1 MKTVVKEWISNLTVI
16 SIMAVLVNLI
26 LPNGNMRK
34 YVDFIF
40 GLIIL
45 VMLLNPLL
53 QMSGKLSRLET
64 AIFQNAAENLSN
76 SAAYISSQTDSK
88 QKENLRRFLKTNLE
102 KNLALELEY
111 RTGLKINDINISFG
125 ESYGEMDFSSIES
138 IHIYYTSHNGKT
150 IHINPVEI
158 KPNEELL
165 KGNEISASGKI
176 QEIRD
181 IISDFYNIDPKSIFI
196 HES

>member
-88 QKENLRRFLKTNLE
+88 QKENLRRCLKTNLE

-125 ESYGEMDFSSIES
+125 ESYGEMDF
-138 IHIYYTSHNGKT
+138 
-150 IHINPVEI
+150 
-158 KPNEELL
+158 L
-165 KGNEISASGKI
+165 
-176 QEIRD
+176 Q
-181 IISDFYNIDPKSIFI
+181 
-196 HES
+196 

>member
-1 MKTVVKEWISNLTVI
+1 MDFNLTVI

-64 AIFQNAAENLSN
+64 AIFKMQ
-76 SAAYISSQTDSK
+76 
-88 QKENLRRFLKTNLE
+88 
-102 KNLALELEY
+102 
-111 RTGLKINDINISFG
+111 LKI
-125 ESYGEMDFSSIES
+125 
-138 IHIYYTSHNGKT
+138 
-150 IHINPVEI
+150 
-158 KPNEELL
+158 
-165 KGNEISASGKI
+165 
-176 QEIRD
+176 
-181 IISDFYNIDPKSIFI
+181 
-196 HES
+196 

>member
-150 IHINPVEI
+150 IQINPVEI

-196 HES
+196 LRT

>member
-102 KNLALELEY
+102 KIWHWSSN
-111 RTGLKINDINISFG
+111 TGLG
-125 ESYGEMDFSSIES
+125 
-138 IHIYYTSHNGKT
+138 
-150 IHINPVEI
+150 
-158 KPNEELL
+158 
-165 KGNEISASGKI
+165 
-176 QEIRD
+176 
-181 IISDFYNIDPKSIFI
+181 
-196 HES
+196 

>member
-64 AIFQNAAENLSN
+64 AIFKMQ
-76 SAAYISSQTDSK
+76 
-88 QKENLRRFLKTNLE
+88 
-102 KNLALELEY
+102 
-111 RTGLKINDINISFG
+111 LKI
-125 ESYGEMDFSSIES
+125 
-138 IHIYYTSHNGKT
+138 
-150 IHINPVEI
+150 
-158 KPNEELL
+158 
-165 KGNEISASGKI
+165 
-176 QEIRD
+176 
-181 IISDFYNIDPKSIFI
+181 
-196 HES
+196 